1 MRLNNHG
8 LITTVKFPTNIS
20 QTITATVEMPE
31 KRKYPRGKNLEG
43 RYLLTG

>member
-8 LITTVKFPTNIS
+8 LISPVKFPSHIS
-20 QTITATVEMPE
+20 QIITAVTEQSE
-31 KRKYPRGKNLEG
+31 KHKYPRGKNSEG